1 MKYKT
6 VFVEIP
12 YIKKFIKWTLDA
24 EELQKR
30 LDLAI
35 DEQAFK
41 GYRLISTES
50 FADYNGQAS
59 VQSGLM
65 LFFEDSRA

>member
-12 YIKKFIKWTLDA
+12 YIKKFIKWSVDE
-24 EELQKR
+24 EELLKR
-30 LDLAI
+30 IDLAI

-50 FADYNGQAS
+50 IADYNGQAN
-59 VQSGLM
+59 VQKGLL